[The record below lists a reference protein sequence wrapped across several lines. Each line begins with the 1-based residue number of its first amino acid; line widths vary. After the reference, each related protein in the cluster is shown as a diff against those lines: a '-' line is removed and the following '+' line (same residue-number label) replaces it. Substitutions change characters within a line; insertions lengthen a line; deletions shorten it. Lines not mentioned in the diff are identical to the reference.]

1 MEAPVTNDLTPGRSG
16 RRRGRTPP
24 ADTPS
29 RSLRYRNLRNPFTP
43 QNVFS
48 EDQIA
53 AIHDTALRVLEEL
66 GLKVLLPEARQLFA
80 KAGALVDGTTQMVR
94 IGREIVTAHLSSA
107 PHSISAKAGAPDRD
121 LVFENGALLF
131 IAGSGTPNV
140 TDIARGRRAGSLA
153 DFDDLT
159 RLVHSFDVLHC
170 QAPYTEPQDVP
181 IHLRHFAMMRT
192 QLTLSDK
199 FPFVYSRGT
208 PQVADSFEMI
218 RLAHGIGEEAFA
230 ANAYCYTIIN
240 TNSPRQ
246 LDIPMAQG
254 IIDFARAGQILVITP
269 FCLAGAMAPIT
280 VAGAL
285 TLQHAE
291 ALAGITL
298 AQIVRK
304 GAPVVYGSFSSN
316 VDMKSGAPAFG
327 TPEHFKATLGSGQ
340 LARFLGLPWRAGGGS
355 AGPSADAQAA
365 NETQMGLWGSVL
377 AGATVLIHSAGWLEG
392 GLSFSYEKMITDL
405 EVLQTIAELCT
416 QTPGDTDAIG
426 FDAIAEVNPGGHF
439 FATAQTMAGYRDAFY
454 APLVADLSNFGNW
467 TEAGS
472 KTATE
477 RAQGVW
483 RKVLAE
489 YQPPAR
495 GAEID
500 AVLAP
505 FITRRTAEGGA
516 APVS

>member
-1 MEAPVTNDLTPGRSG
+1 MNDVAPGRSG
-16 RRRGRTPP
+16 RRRGRP
-24 ADTPS
+24 AVPEAS
-29 RSLRYRNLRNPFTP
+29 RSERYRQLRNPFVP
-43 QNVFS
+43 QTVFS
-48 EDQIA
+48 EDAIA

-66 GLKVLLPEARQLFA
+66 GIKVLLPEARQLFA
-80 KAGALVDGTTQMVR
+80 KAGALVDEATGLVR
-94 IGREIVTAHLSSA
+94 IGREIVTAHLSTA
-107 PHSISAKAGAPDRD
+107 PHSILAKAGAPDRD
-121 LVFENGALLF
+121 LTFENGALVF

-140 TDIARGRRAGSLA
+140 TDIERGRRAGSLA
-153 DFDDLT
+153 DFETLT
-159 RLVHSFDVLHC
+159 KLVHSFDVLHC
-170 QAPYTEPQDVP
+170 QAPYTEAQDVP
-181 IHLRHFAMMRT
+181 IHLRHFAFMQV

-199 FPFVYSRGT
+199 FPFVYARGT

-218 RLAHGIGEEAFA
+218 RLAHGLSEAEFA
-230 ANAYCYTIIN
+230 AEARCYTVIN

-254 IIDFARAGQILVITP
+254 IIDFARAGQISIITP

-355 AGPSADAQAA
+355 AGNVADAQAA

-405 EVLQTIAELCT
+405 EVLQTIAELCAT
-416 QTPGDTDAIG
+416 TPADADAIG
-426 FDAIAEVNPGGHF
+426 FDAIAEVTPGGHF
-439 FATAQTMAGYRDAFY
+439 FSTAQTMARYRDAFY
-454 APLVADLSNFGNW
+454 PPLVADLSNFGNW

-495 GAEID
+495 SAEIG
-500 AVLAP
+500 AALEP
-505 FITRRTAEGGA
+505 FIARRTQEGGA

>member
-1 MEAPVTNDLTPGRSG
+1 MNDVTPGRAG
-16 RRRGRTPP
+16 RRRGRTAAPEG
-24 ADTPS
+24 TS
-29 RSLRYRNLRNPFTP
+29 RSHRYRNLRNPFVP
-43 QNVFS
+43 QTVFS
-48 EDQIA
+48 EDEVA

-66 GLKVLLPEARQLFA
+66 GLKVLLPEARRLFA
-80 KAGALVDGTTQMVR
+80 GAGAIVDEATGMVR
-94 IGREIVTAHLSSA
+94 IGRDIVTAHLAQA
-107 PHSISAKAGAPDRD
+107 PRSIPAKAGTRERD
-121 LVFENGALLF
+121 LVFENGALMF

-140 TDIARGRRAGSLA
+140 TDIERGRRAGSLA
-153 DFDDLT
+153 DFEAIT
-159 RLVHSFDVLHC
+159 KLVHSFDVMHC
-170 QAPYTEPQDVP
+170 QAPYTEAQDVP
-181 IHLRHFAMMRT
+181 VHLRHYAFMRA
-192 QLTLSDK
+192 QLVLSDK
-199 FPFVYSRGT
+199 FPFIYARGT

-218 RLAHGIGEEAFA
+218 RLAQGITEDAFLA
-230 ANAYCYTIIN
+230 DPYCYTIIN

-298 AQIVRK
+298 AQIARG

-365 NETQMGLWGSVL
+365 NETQMGLWASVL

-405 EVLQTIAELCT
+405 EVLQSIAELCT
-416 QTPGDTDAIG
+416 RTPADADEIG
-426 FDAIAEVNPGGHF
+426 FDAIAEVMPGGHF
-439 FATAQTMAGYRDAFY
+439 FATTQTMARYRDAFY
-454 APLVADLSNFGNW
+454 PPLVADLSNFGNW
-467 TEAGS
+467 IEAGS

-483 RKVLAE
+483 RKILAD

-495 GAEID
+495 SDEI
-500 AVLAP
+500 AAILEP
-505 FITRRTAEGGA
+505 FIAKRTAEGGA
-516 APVS
+516 PPVS